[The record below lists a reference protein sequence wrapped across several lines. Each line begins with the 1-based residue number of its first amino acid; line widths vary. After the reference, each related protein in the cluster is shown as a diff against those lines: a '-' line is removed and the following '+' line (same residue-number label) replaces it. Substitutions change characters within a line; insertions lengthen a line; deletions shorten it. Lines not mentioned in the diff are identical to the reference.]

1 MLIVLHS
8 TQFNGSPTSINNRD
22 FDQFVQV
29 NDGSVIVVLMKVA
42 ILKTLWTTRS
52 NVSVII
58 LPPLFLEFFGVNQ
71 I

>member
-42 ILKTLWTTRS
+42 ILKTL
-52 NVSVII
+52 
-58 LPPLFLEFFGVNQ
+58 
-71 I
+71 